1 YQRTGHTKKV
11 RRTSQNGP
19 TEVFIHDNI
28 WCWTVLLIYRMLD
41 IHPCGLTPG
50 FSCRI
55 HNAIR

>member
-1 YQRTGHTKKV
+1 M